1 MAEPACTK
9 RGSCINVHCCTALII
24 TIILIMIIVIIAII
38 IILLIIIINFMGSFG
53 RTQQKEEIKIRRS
66 R

>member
-38 IILLIIIINFMGSFG
+38 IILLLIINFMGSFG
-53 RTQQKEEIKIRRS
+53 RTQQKEEIKIRGS